1 MLKVITD
8 IKIIL
13 LEDNIPPLPIG
24 HGLPPKVGFLQ
35 KVLT

>member
-13 LEDNIPPLPIG
+13 LEDNIPLLPIG
-24 HGLPPKVGFLQ
+24 HSLWPRVGFLQ